1 MTDNDRSVAEA
12 IAARLPEDCYLAYI
26 VMHEAYW
33 APRTWIPN
41 EKPTVMVQAASN
53 GGGVGWEFEVQDYAS
68 LNAVRVGVFS
78 DSWAAFAQIPEFFA
92 ALAAGEVSSLADVR
106 ALLDRLGA
114 VDRTE
119 RSQVSA

>member
-1 MTDNDRSVAEA
+1 MPDTDLTAAEA

-53 GGGVGWEFEVQDYAS
+53 GGGVGWEFAVEDYAS
-68 LNAVRVGVFS
+68 INAVRLAMFS
-78 DSWAAFAQIPEFFA
+78 DSWAALTQIPEFFA
-92 ALAAGEVSSLADVR
+92 ALAAGEVSSLADARV
-106 ALLDRLGA
+106 LLDRLGA

-119 RSQVSA
+119 RVSS